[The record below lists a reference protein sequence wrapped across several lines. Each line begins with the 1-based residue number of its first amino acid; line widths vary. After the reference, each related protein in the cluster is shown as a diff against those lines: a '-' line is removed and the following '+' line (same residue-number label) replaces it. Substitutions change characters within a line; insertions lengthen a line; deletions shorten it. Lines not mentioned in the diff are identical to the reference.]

1 MTTEINKPLLMPEEN
16 TTLRPVRPK
25 PETPKLKPT
34 PPAPHESP
42 IEGLQTVDKELIIE
56 MKSLSKEVRKL
67 RDLEF
72 VKILKR
78 PWKFLWMSFLKGVM
92 VGFGSVLGA
101 SVLVAVFVYL
111 VAQISFVPIIGG
123 FVEDLFS
130 ELNVTE
136 TLTEQALNN
145 EDVISRFTDTK
156 EQLNN

>member
-1 MTTEINKPLLMPEEN
+1 MPEEIKK
-16 TTLRPVRPK
+16 TTETVKTFPPK
-25 PETPKLKPT
+25 PDPVTLPV
-34 PPAPHESP
+34 PHKSP
-42 IEGLQTVDKELIIE
+42 IEGLQSIDKELIKE

-72 VKILKR
+72 VKILKH
-78 PWKFLWMSFLKGVM
+78 PWKFLWMAFLKGVM

-145 EDVISRFTDTK
+145 EDVINRFTDTK